1 MTQPFP
7 NAIFIDN
14 TASELVTDYYA
25 PILESSI
32 SISTPN
38 KLAASSSYTQY
49 QQLKKIAEKRG
60 VYWCYETNVGAGL
73 PIITTLNDLIHSGD
87 HILRIEGILS
97 GTLSFIFNTFCQ
109 SPEAANDRP
118 RLTFSSI
125 VRAAKERGL
134 TEPDP
139 RDDLSGSDVRRKI
152 LILARETGLPMEA
165 QDVQL
170 ESILP
175 PDCLAATSVEAFFNA
190 LEKHDGHFE
199 DLRQKAASAGKVLR
213 FVAMLDEGQA
223 SIGLQ
228 AVDQGHPFYFLSGSD
243 NMVVFTTE
251 RYRDRPLVVR
261 GPGAGAEV
269 TAAGVFAEVIG
280 MGS

>member
-1 MTQPFP
+1 KNFNLS

-14 TASELVTDYYA
+14 TASEGVTEFYA

-38 KLAASSSYTQY
+38 KLAASSSYVEY
-49 QQLKKIAEKRG
+49 QDLKRIAEKRG

-109 SPEAANDRP
+109 TGGAEP
-118 RLTFSSI
+118 RATFSSI

-165 QDVQL
+165 EDVQL
-170 ESILP
+170 ENILP
-175 PDCLAATSVEAFFNA
+175 SDCLAAASVDAFFTA
-190 LEKHDGHFE
+190 LEQHDGHFE
-199 DLRQKAASAGKVLR
+199 QMRQQAAAQGKVLR
-213 FVAMLDEGQA
+213 FVAQLDEGKA

-228 AVDQGHPFYFLSGSD
+228 AVDQQHPFYFLSGSD